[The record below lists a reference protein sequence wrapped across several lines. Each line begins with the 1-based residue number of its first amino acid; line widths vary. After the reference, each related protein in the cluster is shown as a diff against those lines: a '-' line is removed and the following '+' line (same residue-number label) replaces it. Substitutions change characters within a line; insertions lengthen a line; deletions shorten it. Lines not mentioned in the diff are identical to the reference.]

1 MSFAA
6 LVWKDARREL
16 RSKEA
21 IQAGGVLVG
30 LFLVLDLFAFPS
42 LEGEARAA
50 AAVLWTPLLYAT
62 AAVVGRGLASEHD
75 RGTILLL
82 RASPVPVAWHGWS
95 RTLVH
100 AALVLFLG
108 ALTVLLVAALFAV
121 PMSPALWLAIALG
134 AVGLTVVGTLAS
146 GLAAQARARETL
158 LPILLL
164 PVLAPLL
171 QSGIAATLGA
181 LAGAGASELRA
192 PLLLLAGY
200 DVAAI
205 GVAWLLW
212 PAVLEAD

>member
-6 LVWKDARREL
+6 LLWKDARREL
-16 RSKEA
+16 RGKEA

-30 LFLVLDLFAFPS
+30 LFLVLDLFAFRS

-50 AAVLWTPLLYAT
+50 AAVLWTPVLYAT
-62 AAVVGRGLASEHD
+62 AAMVGRGLASEHD
-75 RGTILLL
+75 RGTIHLL
-82 RASPVPVAWHGWS
+82 RSAAVPVAWHGWS

-100 AALVLFLG
+100 AVLVLLLAAF
-108 ALTVLLVAALFAV
+108 TVLLVAALFAV
-121 PMSPALWLAIALG
+121 PLSPVLWAAMALAAI
-134 AVGLTVVGTLAS
+134 GLTVVGTLAS

-181 LAGAGASELRA
+181 LGGASLVEMRA